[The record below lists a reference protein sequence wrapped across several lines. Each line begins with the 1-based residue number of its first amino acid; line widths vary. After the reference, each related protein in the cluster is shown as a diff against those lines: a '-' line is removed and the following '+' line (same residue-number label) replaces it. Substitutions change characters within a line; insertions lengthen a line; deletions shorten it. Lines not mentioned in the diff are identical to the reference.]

1 MKKTVN
7 LLLVLLLTACS
18 NNRATLIKSEED
30 FTFVEAGSHSSWQS
44 IAQDYMGNAQW
55 ASIIERYNSGIDLK
69 SGSIIAIPK
78 KNFYPSAVFSD
89 GYQLITILCYHQFTQ
104 NNTDTSKMVVSAAEF
119 NQQMQYL
126 ADNNYQ
132 VINLQQLY
140 DFLQGQHEL
149 PDKSVL
155 ITVDDGYRSYLD
167 VAYPILKKYKF
178 SSTLFVYPEFVGAGL
193 ALDWDEIN
201 KLTQDPLVSIE
212 SHSKT
217 HDSLQPDPK
226 GESANHYQKRLY
238 SEVVETDDIFEKR
251 IGRRSSFF
259 AYPYGN
265 TSPQLIELLQA
276 NHYQLAFTVK
286 KGGNPN
292 FASPYLLNRTMIYG
306 GDSIDRFSRNL
317 KHYEHQDL
325 K

>member
-1 MKKTVN
+1 M
-7 LLLVLLLTACS
+7 
-18 NNRATLIKSEED
+18 
-30 FTFVEAGSHSSWQS
+30 
-44 IAQDYMGNAQW
+44 
-55 ASIIERYNSGIDLK
+55 
-69 SGSIIAIPK
+69 
-78 KNFYPSAVFSD
+78 NF
-89 GYQLITILCYHQFTQ
+89 
-104 NNTDTSKMVVSAAEF
+104 
-119 NQQMQYL
+119 L
-126 ADNNYQ
+126 ADNDYQ
-132 VINLQQLY
+132 VINLQQLFE
-140 DFLQGQHEL
+140 FLQGQREL
-149 PDKSVL
+149 PEKSVV

-167 VAYPILKKYKF
+167 VAYPILKKHQF

-193 ALDWDEIN
+193 ALDWDEIR
-201 KLTQDPLVSIE
+201 KLKLDPLVNIQ

-226 GESANHYQKRLY
+226 GETGQHYQRRLH

-286 KGGNPN
+286 KGGNAN

-306 GDSIDRFSRNL
+306 GDSLERFSRNL
-317 KHYEHQDL
+317 KHYEYQNL